1 MAWLL
6 TDSEFDQAHDAVRRG
21 DITEPLYG
29 FLWRLVAATARSRLL
44 ASALSPTGRWDD
56 DAAAEVLQGWLEG
69 SLLRGGLLR
78 AYDRSA
84 TSQQLSRYLDAA
96 LHNWLRSAARAKHRP
111 RLLQRARQI
120 LRDEPAFRDFEPST
134 RWLDTLW
141 GMADWAD
148 PPVFQGTDEP
158 LIAAA
163 YALPVELVRFSA
175 KSDRADPVISNDDLL
190 RLLKQLFATAR
201 SLVSLRQI
209 DRVIRVRFAHAYVT
223 EVDPDLVAEPAA
235 PEPAVL
241 DDMVAADTA
250 REILE
255 RLTRRQLEMLRGRAQ
270 GATLEQLAESAD
282 CSRGTADNELR
293 RAAAIIREAVADDA
307 DIDTV
312 LEKLLEMTS
321 MEGTA

>member
-6 TDSEFDQAHDAVRRG
+6 TDSEFDQARDAVRRG
-21 DITEPLYG
+21 DITEPLYA
-29 FLWRLVAATARSRLL
+29 FLWRLVAATGRSRAL
-44 ASALSPTGRWDD
+44 APALSPTGRWDD

-78 AYDRSA
+78 AYDRCA
-84 TSQQLSRYLDAA
+84 TSQQLSRYLEAA

-120 LRDEPAFRDFEPST
+120 LRDDPAFHDFEPST

-141 GMADWAD
+141 GMADWDD
-148 PPVFQGTDEP
+148 PPPFLAPDQP

-163 YALPVELVRFSA
+163 YALPVELLRFSA
-175 KSDRADPVISNDDLL
+175 KSDRADPVISNDDLW
-190 RLLKQLFATAR
+190 RLLEHLFATAN

-209 DRVIRVRFAHAYVT
+209 DRVIRARFAHAYIT
-223 EVDPDLVAEPAA
+223 EVDPDLAAEPAA
-235 PEPAVL
+235 PEAAVL
-241 DDMVAADTA
+241 DDMVAAETA

-255 RLTRRQLEMLRGRAQ
+255 RLSRRQLEMLRGRAH
-270 GATLEQLAESAD
+270 GATLEQLAESGE

-293 RAAAIIREAVADDA
+293 RAAAIIRGAVADDA